1 MNYWLIL
8 IPLISAF
15 AGWFTI
21 WLFIKMLFHP
31 QEPKKIL
38 GMTIQGIYPKR
49 QLQLG
54 KSLGKRISEEF
65 FSVEELENKINSPEN
80 SKKIM
85 PLIEDHI
92 DDFLRNRLS
101 KEMPMIS
108 MFIGDKTIGK
118 MKAALLNEIE
128 LLFPAVMKQFL
139 GNLKTELNPEQL
151 ISQRL
156 AGLSS
161 GKLEKIVQ
169 DSLSRE
175 LRLAGLFGAAIGLL
189 AGLLQVLLILLT
201 R

>member
-8 IPLISAF
+8 IPLISAI